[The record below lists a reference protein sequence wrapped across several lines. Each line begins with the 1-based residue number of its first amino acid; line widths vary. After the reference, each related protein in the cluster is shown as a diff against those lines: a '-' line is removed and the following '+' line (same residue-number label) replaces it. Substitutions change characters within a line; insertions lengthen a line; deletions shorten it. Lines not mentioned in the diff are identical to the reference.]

1 MTRHS
6 KPYYTHVDGR
16 APLMILPKTLQNVE
30 NAGLIM
36 EALAYE
42 SNQLVVP
49 AVYEI
54 VLQSK
59 YARDEASSRM
69 LDLILDGRVYTFG
82 YMYDNWKG
90 MQWTITNLMS
100 QKSKDYAS
108 YYAKQLKS
116 AETQLKAIIESYE
129 NIEGTN

>member
-1 MTRHS
+1 
-6 KPYYTHVDGR
+6 
-16 APLMILPKTLQNVE
+16 
-30 NAGLIM
+30 
-36 EALAYE
+36 
-42 SNQLVVP
+42 
-49 AVYEI
+49 
-54 VLQSK
+54 
-59 YARDEASSRM
+59 M

-116 AETQLKAIIESYE
+116 AEAQLKAIMESYE
-129 NIEGTN
+129 KIESNG